1 MNKPQSPVQ
10 GTQTVESI
18 EVSATGP
25 GEAALRQAIRN
36 FRPDPD
42 ETPQRMGLWHVLR
55 DRTNAEDLRN
65 LCFLLGLDYETLPG
79 DSRSGKAREIVAYY
93 HRREDLDALAAA
105 LHQLRPD
112 IET

>member
-1 MNKPQSPVQ
+1 MTKPQTAQ
-10 GTQTVESI
+10 GVE
-18 EVSATGP
+18 VPTTGP
-25 GEAALRQAIRN
+25 GEAALRAAIRQ
-36 FRPDPD
+36 FRPDPG
-42 ETPQRMGLWHVLR
+42 ESPQKMALWHVLR

-79 DSRSGKAREIVAYY
+79 DSRSGKAREIVA
-93 HRREDLDALAAA
+93 HFDRREDLEALAAA